1 MTSLM
6 PYLLEVGQSVFVGSE
21 LSLKGLM
28 AHVLGMKIFGIP
40 ENEELSERK

>member
-1 MTSLM
+1 M
-6 PYLLEVGQSVFVGSE
+6 PHLLEIGQSVFVGSE

-40 ENEELSERK
+40 ANEEVGEIKL